1 MRDEC
6 DGKYHPLKC
15 VCVCVCV
22 CARARVCARHQVTI
36 FATADEK
43 LLGAECAHSLM
54 TLVERE
60 LDLLAGL
67 PADS

>member
-1 MRDEC
+1 M
-6 DGKYHPLKC
+6 
-15 VCVCVCV
+15 
-22 CARARVCARHQVTI
+22 CARHQVTI

-67 PADS
+67 PADSERLQRFTKDALPTVRHREIGTEL